1 MKKLILSALIASPLL
16 LAAPACSTLHEILD
30 VPGAVAEDIG
40 GVIYGPHGA
49 SVSLKSPPKGRTML
63 GWTWEPS
70 LQRGQLVHTT
80 PSGILVFAPE
90 FSR

>member
-1 MKKLILSALIASPLL
+1 MTHHELALTNLL
-16 LAAPACSTLHEILD
+16 TFLMEHH
-30 VPGAVAEDIG
+30 AEDIG
-40 GVIYGPHGA
+40 GVIYGPHGP

-63 GWTWEPS
+63 GWEWEPS